1 MLIEKGFE
9 MLSWNELSRKEQLA
23 ATHYDFYKDVHGVRP
38 RWMNYDEM
46 TEAQL
51 EAELDQLSKEAEV
64 QAKAEAIAHAKAAED
79 VEHVILNL
87 QMSGAKSRAMAIKW
101 LHEANNTDGDD
112 DYLCYHLGLPYGYF
126 KECA

>member
-1 MLIEKGFE
+1 MK
-9 MLSWNELSRKEQLA
+9 SWNELSRKEQLV
-23 ATHYDFYKDVHGVRP
+23 ATHYDFYKDVHGIRP

-46 TEAQL
+46 SEADI
-51 EAELDQLSKEAEV
+51 EAELESLSKQSEI
-64 QAKAEAIAHAKAAED
+64 QAREEAIAHAAAAED

-87 QMSGAKSRAMAIKW
+87 QMSGAKTREMAIKW

-126 KECA
+126 NKECV